1 MDATSEGLRAEL
13 KDEFGRR
20 GILDADT
27 TVIVAAVGHIA
38 SALSLRKVDISRM
51 RQVNLVA

>member
-1 MDATSEGLRAEL
+1 MDATSEGLRAGL